1 MIIKE
6 IKVNRYIA
14 KSKIKGIDF
23 VINPYVGCPN
33 ACIYCNAS
41 FLKQLSGHTEKW
53 GTFLD
58 IKYTNYKLKKR
69 SIQNKTYLL
78 SSSTDCYNLYE
89 EKYEITKKIL
99 EELVKFDFHLR
110 IETKNKL
117 ILRDIDLLKQFQDV
131 KVIISLNTLED
142 SFRKKIEQN
151 STIKERLD
159 TLKTLHQEGIYTILN
174 ICPIFP
180 YLTNY
185 QEIIKETKEYIQ
197 EYSFNF
203 LTLSKESKRE
213 VLKFIKENYEEY
225 YYEYAQIYLF
235 DKDSYFLT
243 LKQEIEKF
251 CKKEKIKYF
260 ISSKI

>member
-1 MIIKE
+1 M
-6 IKVNRYIA
+6 
-14 KSKIKGIDF
+14 
-23 VINPYVGCPN
+23 
-33 ACIYCNAS
+33 
-41 FLKQLSGHTEKW
+41 
-53 GTFLD
+53 
-58 IKYTNYKLKKR
+58 
-69 SIQNKTYLL
+69 
-78 SSSTDCYNLYE
+78 
-89 EKYEITKKIL
+89 
-99 EELVKFDFHLR
+99 VKFDFHLR

-260 ISSKI
+260 FSSKI